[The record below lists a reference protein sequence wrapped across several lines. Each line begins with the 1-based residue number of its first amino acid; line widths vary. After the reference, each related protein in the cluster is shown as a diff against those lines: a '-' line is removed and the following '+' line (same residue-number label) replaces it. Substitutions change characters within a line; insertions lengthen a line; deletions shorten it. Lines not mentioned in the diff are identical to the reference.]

1 MFIYAAYTKLRQSW
15 LLFAL
20 SIDSYQM
27 LPEWA
32 VYAVARTLPW
42 LELALGVLLATGVWL
57 RYLSIVATAILGLFF
72 TVMLV
77 SYFRGAGIDCGC
89 FGVGEALSA
98 KTLLRDGVLLAAA
111 ISLVVDFREELRLL
125 HNIGLHRAERAEQLI
140 LLGLPDL
147 ELVERADEI
156 LDQRVEIGAAHTH
169 PHVRRLHVL
178 AGVLARAAARLAD
191 LVDKVLL
198 ERLQP
203 LGIGCGLGEEAV
215 DAFVGRDA
223 ATNSST
229 TAVMR
234 LLPPSR
240 S

>member
-32 VYAVARTLPW
+32 VYAVARMLPW

-57 RYLSIVATAILGLFF
+57 RYLSVVATTILALFF

-98 KTLLRDGVLLAAA
+98 KTLLRDGALLAAA
-111 ISLVVDFREELRLL
+111 ISLVVLSR
-125 HNIGLHRAERAEQLI
+125 
-140 LLGLPDL
+140 
-147 ELVERADEI
+147 
-156 LDQRVEIGAAHTH
+156 
-169 PHVRRLHVL
+169 
-178 AGVLARAAARLAD
+178 
-191 LVDKVLL
+191 K
-198 ERLQP
+198 
-203 LGIGCGLGEEAV
+203 
-215 DAFVGRDA
+215 
-223 ATNSST
+223 ATASPQYRSS
-229 TAVMR
+229 
-234 LLPPSR
+234 
-240 S
+240 